1 MSVIRMI
8 IADDRH
14 YVSGEP
20 HGSRAEWV
28 YAACS
33 RNPKSL
39 EELDRLLPEFGS
51 GEEKDLQSFYCWNG
65 SLKLE
70 PYDAGLIVIDLAKK
84 WIYAQDSYFGAYRR
98 GSYQPRD
105 PEDRTIEYEFS
116 KEWQF
121 VAEPKWFRYLQSLG
135 LQPYGGTHGPAY
147 EKTDYEGFSEDD
159 LEFDDDVE
167 FDDDD
172 EESTPSFAHE
182 DWGEIY
188 VSDDNYTRRIE
199 SMFDFNPQNAGE
211 ERDEQTLKHIARYDN
226 DAHTAQK
233 RIENAQREIAS
244 LKVELQAVE
253 NLRRRDSVPR
263 WEIKRIKL
271 QASIGKYDQGL
282 SRWTEDYT
290 ETTAMAAELRNFLA
304 TDKGR
309 QMLKMWEEK
318 EKEGWGEMEIPY

>member
-1 MSVIRMI
+1 MI

-20 HGSRAEWV
+20 HGSDAMRI

-39 EELDRLLPEFGS
+39 EELDRLLPEFDCD
-51 GEEKDLQSFYCWNG
+51 KDWRAFSSWNDG
-65 SLKLE
+65 IELE
-70 PYDAGLIVIDLAKK
+70 PFDAGLIIVDLAKK
-84 WIYAQDSYFGAYRR
+84 WIYAEDSYFGAHRR
-98 GSYQPRD
+98 GSYQPRAA
-105 PEDRTIEYEFS
+105 EDRTITYEFS

-121 VAEPKWFRYLQSLG
+121 VAEPKWFRYLESLG
-135 LQPYGGTHGPAY
+135 LKSYSGMNGLAY
-147 EKTDYEGFSEDD
+147 EKTEYEGFSEGD
-159 LEFDDDVE
+159 LEFDDE
-167 FDDDD
+167 DDG
-172 EESTPSFAHE
+172 ESPPSFAHE

-226 DAHTAQK
+226 EANTAQK
-233 RIENAQREIAS
+233 RIENAQREITS
-244 LKVELQAVE
+244 LKIELQAVE
-253 NLRRRDSVPR
+253 NLRQRDSVPR

-282 SRWTEDYT
+282 SRWTEDHT
-290 ETTAMAAELRNFLA
+290 EAAAMAAELRNLLA

-309 QMLKMWEEK
+309 QMLKMWEEQ
-318 EKEGWGEMEIPY
+318 EQDGWGDDNMEIPF